1 MVELLFSHTE
11 VIRSA
16 ESISC
21 QLPAVL
27 QLQCIFI
34 AEYFP
39 LTAQC
44 FDSSQNFVAPQCYL
58 ISVLMQYLAEFSWL
72 FVVFSVSLNPASKS
86 QLWQFD

>member
-1 MVELLFSHTE
+1 MFWHASYLFFFNETVMLELLFSHTE

-44 FDSSQNFVAPQCYL
+44 FDSRTL
-58 ISVLMQYLAEFSWL
+58 
-72 FVVFSVSLNPASKS
+72 SLHNVT
-86 QLWQFD
+86 